1 MFALGVFAHAQTRQK
16 AGLWEATTTMSFNG
30 QQMPQAPQLPPGTQ
44 LPPGV
49 HMPPGM
55 GGPHTTQVCVTQE
68 MVDKYGGGY
77 SAPPRGDCTMTS
89 HSLTATG
96 MKATISCT
104 GNFTGTGDVETTFLS
119 PDSAET
125 KMHMSG
131 TSQGQNGQ
139 SRPVNMDMD
148 IKSVYK
154 GPDCGSVKPV
164 QMPAEKQ

>member
-1 MFALGVFAHAQTRQK
+1 MRKTRVSITLGCCMFALGVFAHAQTRQK

-104 GNFTGTGDVETTFLS
+104 G
-119 PDSAET
+119 T